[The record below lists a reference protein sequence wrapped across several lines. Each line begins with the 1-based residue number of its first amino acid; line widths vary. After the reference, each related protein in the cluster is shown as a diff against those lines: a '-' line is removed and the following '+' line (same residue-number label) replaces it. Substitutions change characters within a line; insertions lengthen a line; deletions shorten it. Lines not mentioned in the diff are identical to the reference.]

1 MVPTLIPI
9 ARLYSLFQARAGSIA
24 DYLLKRIKVSL
35 SHEAG
40 NIIMG
45 RFVYV
50 PEVVLVLLTGGVPSP
65 RHRVGAKRQLLV
77 GKQILIIDDQSQLL
91 SLMRRILEDE
101 QYQVSILQNGKDAF
115 TQMKALLPDLLILD
129 LKLGNVSGQD
139 VLRQLKK
146 DAVTAEIPVI
156 VYTAAV
162 LEAEEVATMIS
173 SDPILYQRVHL
184 VHKPFELE
192 DLLTLVGQVLN
203 EPVS

>member
-1 MVPTLIPI
+1 MPI
-9 ARLYSLFQARAGSIA
+9 
-24 DYLLKRIKVSL
+24 DLLRIQGVASTRSGNVVMGYFVS
-35 SHEAG
+35 
-40 NIIMG
+40 
-45 RFVYV
+45 V
-50 PEVVLVLLTGGVPSP
+50 PEIVLVLLTGGVSSP
-65 RHRVGAKRQLLV
+65 QHRVGAKRQLLV

-115 TQMKALLPDLLILD
+115 AQMKALLPDLLILD

-139 VLRQLKK
+139 ILRQLKK

-162 LEAEEVATMIS
+162 LEAEEVAMMIS
-173 SDPILYQRVHL
+173 SDPVLYQRVHL

-203 EPVS
+203 EPVF